1 MELTLADLT
10 MRDLDA
16 IEERTRLLRSS
27 EAVSDE
33 SLLASLSV
41 DDNEVGNDAVGPLGP
56 VALLLSENSLSA
68 VSSALF
74 AIEVGDRELL
84 ANALEELA
92 LGERA
97 SSDVSAP
104 GPWWVYRLT
113 RRMLGDLF
121 NPGVGAQP
129 SGRPANRR

>member
-1 MELTLADLT
+1 M
-10 MRDLDA
+10 
-16 IEERTRLLRSS
+16 
-27 EAVSDE
+27 
-33 SLLASLSV
+33 
-41 DDNEVGNDAVGPLGP
+41 
-56 VALLLSENSLSA
+56 ALLLSENYLSA

-121 NPGVGAQP
+121 NTSSDQP